1 MAIVTNRYVE
11 ALYDLTQSKE
21 KKEQTAKK
29 LKEITKLFNSNEEF
43 RKTLL
48 DPRIEHKVK
57 IEILEEII
65 SESDEKVFINFL
77 KILIKENRINL
88 LNEISEEYEKM
99 LEDFNKELSIKIV
112 VAQPIEQ
119 EQINKIVE
127 KYKKLYNVNNVKYEL
142 EIDKEILGGAKVVVG
157 NTVYDGSIKTK
168 LQQMF

>member
-1 MAIVTNRYVE
+1 M
-11 ALYDLTQSKE
+11 
-21 KKEQTAKK
+21 TAKK